1 MLIYFSWRQHKLSK
15 NSFFRECF
23 QGLAHVWRVTAY
35 YMGMEDD
42 ANLVKDDWNR
52 TRDLLMDIGHFIII
66 PAVLQLNATSL
77 IMGKNVARANRLD
90 YHVIFYLALEGYGVP
105 LFRLWAAFGWT
116 QKLLYYW
123 NKLLMGTLLYSN
135 VFRWVFNTLLRW
147 VINYNIKI
155 TRQQYNDKK

>member
-1 MLIYFSWRQHKLSK
+1 
-15 NSFFRECF
+15 
-23 QGLAHVWRVTAY
+23 
-35 YMGMEDD
+35 MGMEDD

-77 IMGKNVARANRLD
+77 IMGKSVARANRLD

-105 LFRLWAAFGWT
+105 LFRLWTAFGWT